1 MSEDI
6 SLLEFPCEIQVKVFG
21 ETSDLFI
28 FEVEKIFKSFY
39 GFSGYEVSQRDSA
52 NKKFMALSIT
62 VNAQSRDQIDEV
74 YSHLAK
80 CSHVKLAL

>member
-21 ETSDLFI
+21 EKSDLFI

-39 GFSGYEVSQRDSA
+39 GLSGYKVSQRDSA

-74 YSHLAK
+74 YRHLAK

>member
-39 GFSGYEVSQRDSA
+39 GLDGYKVSQRGSA
-52 NKKFMALSIT
+52 KKKFMALSVT

-74 YSHLAK
+74 YRHLAR

>member
-39 GFSGYEVSQRDSA
+39 GLGGYKVSQRDSA

-74 YSHLAK
+74 YRHLAK
-80 CSHVKLAL
+80 CRHVKLAL